1 MARWLHADVLDNG
14 PAYLKDNCDQVSVIK
29 AYAAGDSYLTVIG
42 NTVCD
47 IAASSSDFTLGN
59 GSYTSSR
66 KISVGAKEANATG
79 NSGASPD
86 LHFAYLDTGNTKVL
100 AVTDETSDQQIYA
113 GNLVACPAIDPLF
126 VFLQPT
132 TPP

>member
-14 PAYLKDNCDQVSVIK
+14 PAYLKANCNQVSVLK
-29 AYAAGDSYLTVIG
+29 AYAAGDNYATVTG
-42 NTVCD
+42 NSVCN
-47 IAASSSDFTLGN
+47 IAATTADFTLAG
-59 GSYTSSR
+59 GSYASSR
-66 KISVGAKEANATG
+66 KISVVAKEANATA

-100 AVTDETSDQQIYA
+100 AVTDETSDQQIYS
-113 GNLVACPAIDPLF
+113 GNLVACPALDPLF

-132 TPP
+132 PPP

>member
-14 PAYLKDNCDQVSVIK
+14 PAYLKANCNQVSVLK
-29 AYAAGDSYLTVIG
+29 AYAAGDNYATVTG
-42 NTVCD
+42 NSVCD
-47 IAASSSDFTLGN
+47 IAASSSDFTLAA
-59 GSYTSSR
+59 GSYSNSR
-66 KISVGAKEANATG
+66 KISIVAKEANATA

-86 LHFAYLDTGNTKVL
+86 LHFAYLDTANTKIL

-113 GNLVACPAIDPLF
+113 GNLVACPALDPLF

-132 TPP
+132 PPP